1 MQRNVKEKESR
12 IPTVR
17 LTQTTNMLHTQEG
30 LTDANT
36 LCLKSRFVTF
46 CHLKLLSVF
55 YQTKFR
61 ELHIF

>member
-1 MQRNVKEKESR
+1 MQRNVQEKESR

-55 YQTKFR
+55 HQTNFL